1 MTIKC
6 YQCKEPDQRCRDTFQ
21 NDTAFFRPCPA
32 NATKCRKYKWEI
44 GDGQTYFERGC
55 AVHGE
60 VSRREGRNCIERVG
74 TYKTRMWYCI
84 CDNKDGCNAATS
96 PNKQNLLLA
105 YILIPIQIFFYFIR

>member
-1 MTIKC
+1 M
-6 YQCKEPDQRCRDTFQ
+6 
-21 NDTAFFRPCPA
+21 NDFLNRINENYFELVLFF
-32 NATKCRKYKWEI
+32 KV

-84 CDNKDGCNAATS
+84 CDNKDGCNTATS
-96 PNKQNLLLA
+96 AKHNIWTTLV
-105 YILIPIQIFFYFIR
+105 IPIQIALFNFLFYKQ